1 MKKGK
6 FLISVWDVNCCHT
19 VATIKRVSNHPKQA
33 YYKNVEESL

>member
-6 FLISVWDVNCCHT
+6 FLISALDINCCHT

-33 YYKNVEESL
+33 YHKNMEESL